1 MKTFNDNQLEI
12 QELTQQEM
20 IQYQGGSTS
29 NQTSASSLKSGLD
42 FKLNFDFITDSNQE
56 LGRDREYTIF
66 R

>member
-20 IQYQGGSTS
+20 IQYQGGSAS
-29 NQTSASSLKSGLD
+29 NQTSASSLKGGLD